1 MAVLPRLLVKNY
13 FDGVNMKYLECPLCG
28 ERFEISD
35 MERDE
40 GSPNGYICY
49 ECYQNIHQEEFIE
62 EW

>member
-1 MAVLPRLLVKNY
+1 
-13 FDGVNMKYLECPLCG
+13 MKYLECPLCG